1 MAGLQEQARALGDP
15 TRHAIFRCLAE
26 SSSPVTVRQL
36 TDRFELNHNAV
47 RQHLAKLVAAGLV
60 LEERAA
66 PSGPGRPRF
75 LYSVDPGAESRWG
88 VTGPYERLSLLLTE
102 VIRSGDTPVE
112 VGRRMG
118 RHEADDH
125 TGDDPSAV
133 LEAAMAHAGF
143 EPTREQQGDDVEL
156 LLHSCPFATAA
167 LADPDIVCELHRG
180 IAIGVAEEVGG
191 ILIDGLDRSDPR
203 RAPCRLRAHLDYGH
217 SDEPTETP

>member
-1 MAGLQEQARALGDP
+1 MSLQEQARALGDP
-15 TRHAIFRCLAE
+15 TRHSIFRQVAASPTALSVAE
-26 SSSPVTVRQL
+26 L
-36 TDRFELNHNAV
+36 TDALGLNHNAV

-75 LYSVDPGAESRWG
+75 VYSVDPGAESRWG

-102 VIRSGDTPVE
+102 VISSGETPVE
-112 VGRRMG
+112 VGRRIG
-118 RHEADDH
+118 RREAHDH
-125 TGDDPSAV
+125 ATDDPTAA

-143 EPTREQQGDDVEL
+143 EPTREQQGDDVQL

-167 LADPDIVCELHRG
+167 LAEPDIVCELHRG

-191 ILIDGLDRSDPR
+191 IAIDGLDRSDPR
-203 RAPCRLRAHLDYGH
+203 VAPCRLRAHVGD
-217 SDEPTETP
+217 DPTPNP